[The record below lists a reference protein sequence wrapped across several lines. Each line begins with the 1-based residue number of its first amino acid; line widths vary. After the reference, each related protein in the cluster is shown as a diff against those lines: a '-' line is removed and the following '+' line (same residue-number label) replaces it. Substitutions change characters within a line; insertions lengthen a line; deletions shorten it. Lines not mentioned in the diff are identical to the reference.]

1 MRSSD
6 ASYFVEGF
14 CRSSCRART
23 RSDRLLDLLPRQSTP
38 FDQPAEL
45 FSILGRPVIHPSSS
59 MRDPFQ
65 LGVDFHH
72 ECTEAVEQLDH
83 VVEPRI
89 GLRSGAHADGVP

>member
-1 MRSSD
+1 
-6 ASYFVEGF
+6 
-14 CRSSCRART
+14 
-23 RSDRLLDLLPRQSTP
+23 
-38 FDQPAEL
+38 
-45 FSILGRPVIHPSSS
+45 